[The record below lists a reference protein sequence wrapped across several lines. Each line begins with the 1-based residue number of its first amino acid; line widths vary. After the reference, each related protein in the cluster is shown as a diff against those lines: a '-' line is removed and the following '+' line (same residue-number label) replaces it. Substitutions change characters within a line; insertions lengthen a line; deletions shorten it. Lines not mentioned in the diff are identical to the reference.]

1 MCDNELI
8 GQRFEEKNLQLDL
21 SSKFYNGEEKSEDE
35 LVKLVL
41 GAYIANIVGEKSI
54 AFALKLG
61 IIEKNSIIRIKN
73 IPHAQAIME

>member
-1 MCDNELI
+1 LCDNELI